1 MDKSLALLV
10 VDITLFLCL
19 VKCNLLVGFECFTIM
34 FLSSICLTCSSPLE
48 YNLIS
53 DHDGLQTELICQN
66 RNDTLKHENDYGNNL
81 EIVKLR

>member
-1 MDKSLALLV
+1 
-10 VDITLFLCL
+10 
-19 VKCNLLVGFECFTIM
+19 M
-34 FLSSICLTCSSPLE
+34 FYNYVPVIHLTCSSPLE

-53 DHDGLQTELICQN
+53 DHDGLQTEFICQN